1 MSQKQNQKV
10 RYFQPLKFAQPTD
23 DLKTKS
29 VLQIDYGLFAHVG
42 ATLARSFGKVYY
54 YTPWQDDFPSS
65 AKQRL
70 GTDYDGLIRI
80 QDFWDYVDK
89 VDLIVFFDT
98 YQADLIDYL
107 RKKGYRVWA
116 AGRAEEMEAQR
127 WDMRVMQKEVG
138 LPTQDTL
145 KIRSVDDLELYFKGI
160 RRTVRDLTGK
170 IDESAEKEVWG
181 RISEKYEN
189 FSDNYFIGKNRKE
202 MMNEWITGAKNK
214 YIKANMRGDIESFFA
229 PDYDSSLSKLNA
241 LADSFGHRQ
250 DASEVEFVVENQ
262 VEGIEPGGDH
272 IQINGEFLSPT
283 FYGYEMKGQGDLIKA
298 VNYKD
303 LPKPILELN
312 DKLSTIIKKYSPTAS
327 FFSTEFMLGKD
338 KLPYLIDPTVRNPAP
353 CGTAIMS
360 EMITN
365 LAEVIWYGAGGISH
379 APEIAGVY
387 GAGVAIE
394 SEWAENHELEVEV
407 DPSIE
412 QFVKFRKCYK
422 KNGKYYSVPGF
433 TSICS
438 VIGFGD
444 TIKEAVDLVK
454 MRMEKVKGYG
464 LQKSTSGLDSVQ
476 EEVKKGEQ
484 YGINF

>member
-1 MSQKQNQKV
+1 MENKKV
-10 RYFQPLKFAQPTD
+10 RFFQPLKFAQQGAD
-23 DLKTKS
+23 DLETKS

-42 ATLARSFGKVYY
+42 ATLARKFGKVYY

-70 GTDYDGLIRI
+70 GTDLDGIIRV
-80 QDFWDYVDK
+80 QNFWDYIDK

-107 RKKGYRVWA
+107 RKKGYRVWG
-116 AGRAEEMEAQR
+116 AGRAESMEAHR
-127 WDMRVMQKEVG
+127 WEMRVMQKEAG

-145 KIRSVDDLELYFKGI
+145 KIRSVADLELYFKGI
-160 RRTVRDLTGK
+160 RRTVFDLVGI
-170 IDESAEKEVWG
+170 IDELVEREIFDK
-181 RISEKYEN
+181 IKEKYEN
-189 FSDNYFIGKNRKE
+189 FSENYFIGSNKGN
-202 MMNEWITGAKNK
+202 MLDEWILGAKNK

-229 PDYDSSLSKLNA
+229 PDYDGSLSKLNA

-298 VNYKD
+298 CVYD
-303 LPKPILELN
+303 ELPKPIIELN
-312 DKLSTIIKKYSPTAS
+312 DKLSAIIKKYNPTTS
-327 FFSTEFMLGKD
+327 FFSTEFILGKD
-338 KLPYLIDPTVRNPAP
+338 EKPYLIDPTVRNPAP

-360 EMITN
+360 EMIEN
-365 LAEVIWYGAGGISH
+365 LAEVIWYGAVGIKV
-379 APEIAGVY
+379 APEITGKY

-394 SEWAENHELEVEV
+394 SEWAEEHELEVEV
-407 DPSIE
+407 DPSIQ
-412 QFVKFRKCYK
+412 QFVKFRKAYK
-422 KNGKYYSVPGF
+422 KNGKYYSVLGF

-444 TIKEAVDLVK
+444 TIKEAMDLVRK
-454 MRMEKVKGYG
+454 RMDGVKGYG
-464 LQKSTSGLDSVQ
+464 LQKQIMGLDSIQ
-476 EEVKKGEQ
+476 EEVKKGESA
-484 YGINF
+484 GINF